1 MAPACW
7 LCGSEKGS
15 ENRQRPLH
23 TFLSGRKLFS
33 SSRLDARQFSF
44 SLYATA
50 PFQGAIPELEIRE
63 NESISPSVGSL
74 RGTAGD
80 SRSFFH

>member
-44 SLYATA
+44 SLYATGA
-50 PFQGAIPELEIRE
+50 FQAATQVPELRGS
-63 NESISPSVGSL
+63 ESE
-74 RGTAGD
+74 
-80 SRSFFH
+80 